1 MEYNASER
9 VWQLMAR
16 KLSNEASEAELI
28 ELEQL
33 LRSQTDEAHSLE
45 IMEALWKPGMQQRMQ
60 HSEMKYKE
68 LLRRM
73 QEIGIQMQGLNN
85 TEEDHLVSIVTE
97 PKKKTSI
104 FSFTKKRMAIAA
116 AVTGIMIMA
125 GIYLNQLP
133 AKETKVVPVQR
144 SEVITRNGSK
154 TRLTLPDGTKVWL
167 NAGSKLSYPN
177 TFGNALRE
185 VALTGEAFFDVTK
198 NPQKPFVIHT
208 SKMDIR
214 VLGTAFN
221 VKCYPDEKKIETSL
235 IRGSI
240 EVTLKDRPTEK
251 IYLKPNEKLTLINDE
266 VITERKPNAG
276 KKKTEESILA
286 EPMVTIGYITHQP
299 ADNSVVETSW
309 VENKLVFRGETFEEV
324 ALKMERWYGVTINI
338 ANENLKKEHLTGAF
352 EKENITQALDAL
364 ELTTDFKYVISKNNI
379 TITK

>member
-73 QEIGIQMQGLNN
+73 QGIGIQMQGLNN

-266 VITERKPNAG
+266 VITERKPNTG

-364 ELTTDFKYVISKNNI
+364 ELTTDFNYVISKNNI